1 MSSYLLNNVTEF
13 IRNVEQSSP
22 IVGHAKFFDA
32 WSEGVKDLAEDS
44 GILDEKAFDSVLA
57 VRKLA
62 HSLSC
67 GSGTSLL
74 EQDDSW
80 KWLLTVAQVE
90 QRTQAWYEETKNIL
104 TASEIATIFKT
115 GRTRGS
121 LVVSKTTPPVII
133 SSQKGAVERRNTSPF
148 DWGIRYEPVVKEYL
162 ESSLSASI
170 QDLGRI
176 RHRTVPKIAASPDG
190 LITRCERDPS
200 LVGRLVEIK
209 CPSSRIIKED
219 VIPFEYWCQ
228 MQLQMEVC
236 DRPACE
242 FVEAKFT
249 EGDLDET
256 AIASGWISLESN
268 LQTNAN
274 RYVYSQAEQN
284 SEWALVERYSWN
296 LVQLR
301 RVTVLRDP
309 SWFEESKKDFDKF
322 WEDVEG
328 ARNGTWHIPE
338 AKARKVKEKVE
349 LETVPL
355 FND

>member
-1 MSSYLLNNVTEF
+1 MTSLSDKLNNVAEF
-13 IRNVEQSSP
+13 LRTVEQSSP
-22 IVGHAKFFDA
+22 IVGHVKFFDA
-32 WSEGVKDLAEDS
+32 WAEDVKELAEDS
-44 GILDEKAFDSVLA
+44 EIFDTTLDSVLA
-57 VRKLA
+57 VRKLS
-62 HSLSC
+62 HSLAS
-67 GSGTSLL
+67 SSASSTSL
-74 EQDDSW
+74 EDDSW

-90 QRTQAWYEETKNIL
+90 QRTQEWYEETKNIL
-104 TASEIATIFKT
+104 TASEVATVFKT

-121 LVVSKTTPPVII
+121 LVVSKTTPVQII

-162 ESSLSASI
+162 ESSLCASI

-176 RHRTVPKIAASPDG
+176 RHRTVEKIAASPDG
-190 LITRCERDPS
+190 LITKCEKDAS

-209 CPSSRIIKED
+209 CPSSRIINDK
-219 VIPFEYWCQ
+219 IPFEYWCQ

-249 EGDLDET
+249 EGELDES
-256 AIASGWISLESN
+256 AIASGIIRLESN
-268 LQTNAN
+268 VHTNFN
-274 RYVYSQAEQN
+274 RYVYSQKE
-284 SEWALVERYSWN
+284 EDDWALVETYHWN

-309 SWFEESKKDFDKF
+309 TWFEESKKDFAKF

-338 AKARKVKEKVE
+338 AKARKIKEKAESICEIV
-349 LETVPL
+349 
-355 FND
+355 D